1 MIFDLIFSFMLMVY
15 LVVDYCHRNV
25 KQLVHV
31 VYVVVNLTKLP
42 L

>member
-1 MIFDLIFSFMLMVY
+1 MNFDLVFSFMLMVY
-15 LVVDYCHRNV
+15 LVVDYCHQNV

-31 VYVVVNLTKLP
+31 VYVVVNHTKLP